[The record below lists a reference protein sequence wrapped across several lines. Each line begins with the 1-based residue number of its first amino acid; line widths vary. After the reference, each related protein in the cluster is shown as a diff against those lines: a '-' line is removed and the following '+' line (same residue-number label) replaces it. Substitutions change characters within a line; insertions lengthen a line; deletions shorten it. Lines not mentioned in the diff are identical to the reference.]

1 MVSNNIKSFI
11 SDLPK
16 VELHLHLEGAIP
28 LNTLLQLIEKYEGKN
43 YITLTELQQ
52 KFIYT
57 NFTNFLEI
65 WYWKNNYI
73 REYEDYEFIA
83 EHVAYDLAEQN
94 IRYAEIYFSPSDFT
108 KIDSQPQEI
117 ATAIRNGL
125 DKFSD
130 KITIRLISDL
140 VRDNK
145 PKISLL
151 NNIYEVKDQGIIGI
165 GLGGD
170 EENYPPKLF
179 TQVYELANKMGFH
192 LTCHA
197 GEAAGPDYIWQA
209 IKELSAERIGHG
221 TSAIK
226 DENLIEHLI
235 AEQIPVEMCP
245 NSNVKTSAVS
255 SLKEHP
261 IYEFYKRGM
270 LVSVNTD
277 DPKMFNTTMVN
288 EYVSLIETFDLE
300 LSDIYSLSQNSIKS
314 AWCSDDIKTVLSEEL
329 SFYFSSHTTD
339 INSGKGN

>member
-11 SDLPK
+11 RDLPK

-28 LNTLLQLIEKYEGKN
+28 LSTLLQLIEKYEGKN

-52 KFIYT
+52 KFTYT
-57 NFTNFLEI
+57 NFSNFLDT
-65 WYWKNNYI
+65 WYWKNDYI
-73 REYEDYEFIA
+73 REYEDYEFIS
-83 EHVAYDLAEQN
+83 EHVANNLAEQN
-94 IRYAEIYFSPSDFT
+94 IRYAEIYFSPSDFS

-117 ATAIRNGL
+117 ATSIRNGL

-140 VRDNK
+140 VRDNT
-145 PKISLL
+145 PKTSLL
-151 NNIYEVKDQGIIGI
+151 EKIFEVKDQGIIGI

-170 EENYPPKLF
+170 EVNYPPKLF

-209 IKELSAERIGHG
+209 LQDLSVERIGHG

-226 DENLIEHLI
+226 DENLVEHLI
-235 AEQIPVEMCP
+235 SKQIPVEMCP
-245 NSNVKTSAVS
+245 ISNVKTSSVS

-277 DPKMFNTTMVN
+277 DPKMFNTTMLN
-288 EYVSLIETFDLE
+288 EYVSLTETFDLE
-300 LSDIYSLSQNSIKS
+300 LSDIYNLSQNSIKS
-314 AWCSDDIKTVLSEEL
+314 AWCNESLKKELNSEL
-329 SFYFSSHTTD
+329 TKYYKRRV
-339 INSGKGN
+339 N